1 MDEKEKDALYDAA
14 TDYANKKLAEM
25 GIKEPFPREYAI
37 AIASVIAYAY
47 IDGHGWEYKENGNKV

>member
-25 GIKEPFPREYAI
+25 GIKEPCPREYAI
-37 AIASVIAYAY
+37 AIASVI
-47 IDGHGWEYKENGNKV
+47 GLEFKK

>member
-14 TDYANKKLAEM
+14 TDYANKKLAEI
-25 GIKEPFPREYAI
+25 GIKKPWPREFALV
-37 AIASVIAYAY
+37 IASAIAYAY